1 MLVTAATNAEEAY
14 TLLNE
19 IVGIG
24 DFSSADL
31 ADFLILIC
39 KQVGKK
45 ERSIEN
51 LTNDLKYGSYD
62 EEDQLELIELLF
74 REQTI
79 LKNLTEVITAT
90 KENWRFMKPL
100 KTNKHDHGSR
110 FPSALTKNATTKQN
124 RSAWPGCGFVHFI
137 KSKPAV
143 EWVKNLICFAS

>member
-31 ADFLILIC
+31 ADFLILLC

-62 EEDQLELIELLF
+62 EEDRLELIELLF

-90 KENWRFMKPL
+90 KEKLAIYEAFE
-100 KTNKHDHGSR
+100 NK
-110 FPSALTKNATTKQN
+110 
-124 RSAWPGCGFVHFI
+124 
-137 KSKPAV
+137 
-143 EWVKNLICFAS
+143 

>member
-110 FPSALTKNATTKQN
+110 FPSALTKTQRQN
-124 RSAWPGCGFVHFI
+124 RTAVLGPAAALFI
-137 KSKPAV
+137 SSSQSQQ
-143 EWVKNLICFAS
+143 WNGSRT